1 MSKKFFN
8 TLFVFLIFLPLS
20 FVTTSCSDDDD
31 QPVDITG
38 YWCYGYDNSWIEL
51 WCENGLFHGFAGIE
65 DDEGSDI
72 DKTQISG
79 TYTVSGNQIEMTI
92 LDSSNPSEDFDIF
105 EVGTVLHGTTDGN
118 VIILK
123 FSEGT
128 ITLSRDDY

>member
-1 MSKKFFN
+1 MSKKIFN
-8 TLFVFLIFLPLS
+8 TLFVFLLFLPLS

-51 WCENGLFHGFAGIE
+51 WCENGLFQGFAGIE

-72 DKTQISG
+72 DNTQISG